1 MWLLCTTQ
9 TATYKK
15 STKFTTPTRVKSN
28 KRKSATK
35 TLAMISKKDH
45 HCHLKHT
52 APPIYSGSVLLFC
65 SSVQK
70 RIQMGKVDIWCTFP
84 WRWMTDGNGLDSFR
98 RLMSHGGGLV
108 FSCQWITVWEI
119 FWWEMGKLTWK
130 TVPDGS
136 IPTWIDAWKLAIDQ
150 QTSAFPVSL
159 SVLSLTVTIRED
171 HPWWF
176 WVLSLTTLAVM
187 ENFGWPL
194 DVGKKVTYVVS
205 N

>member
-35 TLAMISKKDH
+35 TLAMISKKVH
-45 HCHLKHT
+45 HCHVKHT
-52 APPIYSGSVLLFC
+52 APPIYSGSVLLFLQQRPEADPDGKGGYLMYL
-65 SSVQK
+65 SMTVDDRWE
-70 RIQMGKVDIWCTFP
+70 RIKFFQTAHVP
-84 WRWMTDGNGLDSFR
+84 W
-98 RLMSHGGGLV
+98 GGLV

-119 FWWEMGKLTWK
+119 FRWEMGKLTWK
-130 TVPDGS
+130 TVPGGS
-136 IPTWIDAWKLAIDQ
+136 IPTQIDAWKLAIDHQ
-150 QTSAFPVSL
+150 ISAFPVSL
-159 SVLSLTVTIRED
+159 SILSLTVTIRED
-171 HPWWF
+171 HLWWF

-187 ENFGWPL
+187 EKFGWPL